1 MKIRLVATEGSF
13 CYSSEYK
20 RSTRRQSIPIVTIRG
35 SLGSGAPEVGRQAA
49 DKLHFD
55 YVDRE
60 IIAEVAARLH
70 RQEQDVI
77 AKEMPDGSLLSRI
90 AEALGRSGECFEG
103 AYLPAWEIRLDD
115 TRYLASLESVVKELA
130 RSQSLVIRGRG
141 SQFILKDYPGA
152 LHVLV
157 VAPIE
162 VRVKRVMEN
171 LGLDRETAKREI
183 ARFDNSRR
191 EFIKRYF
198 HAELEDPAYYDIVI
212 NTQRLSLEAAASLVV
227 NAVSFRDRA

>member
-1 MKIRLVATEGSF
+1 MSV
-13 CYSSEYK
+13 
-20 RSTRRQSIPIVTIRG
+20 VTIRG

-70 RQEQDVI
+70 QQEQDVI
-77 AKEMPDGSLLSRI
+77 AKETPDSSLLTRI

-103 AYLPAWEIRLDD
+103 VYLPTWEIRLDD
-115 TRYLASLESVVKELA
+115 TRYLAALESVVKELA

-152 LHVLV
+152 LHFLV
-157 VAPIE
+157 VAPLE
-162 VRVKRVMEN
+162 VRVKRVMQN
-171 LGLDRETAKREI
+171 LELDQEIAKREI

-198 HAELEDPAYYDIVI
+198 HAELEDPAYYDVVI
-212 NTQRLSLEAAASLVV
+212 NTERLSLEAAASIVV
-227 NAVSFRDRA
+227 NAISFGDRNIGGQRGTG